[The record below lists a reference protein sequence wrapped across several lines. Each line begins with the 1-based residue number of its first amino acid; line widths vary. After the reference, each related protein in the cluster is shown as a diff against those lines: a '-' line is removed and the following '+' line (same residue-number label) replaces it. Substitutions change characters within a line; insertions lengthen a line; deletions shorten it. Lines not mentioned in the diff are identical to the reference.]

1 MKRPY
6 PVNLLSAIRLN
17 EICGTAMDYATLTTD
32 QIEGLA
38 NLLGQLTERER
49 FVLDKH
55 YHEGISMKALADQH
69 HITQNRIRQ
78 IIRHAVKK
86 CQVKELLLYV
96 ADGFAART
104 NALTEQAAQAERLYC
119 QHLSMEGVHLYRLE
133 AGALDLPVKVLH
145 TLERAG
151 IHAIRDLVI
160 LSQYEAGLCRIRM
173 LGAASERQIITRLQS
188 AGLLPAQ
195 YERIPGC
202 PCCMK
207 PDRELAA
214 FRNLTRF
221 ADN

>member
-6 PVNLLSAIRLN
+6 PANLLSAIKLN
-17 EICGTAMDYATLTTD
+17 EICGTAIDYATLIAD
-32 QIEGLA
+32 QQAGLA
-38 NLLGQLTERER
+38 NLLDQLTERER

-55 YHEGISMKALADQH
+55 YREGASMKALADQH
-69 HITQNRIRQ
+69 HVNENRIRQ

-145 TLERAG
+145 TLDRAG
-151 IHAIRDLVI
+151 VHAIRDLVI
-160 LSQYEAGLCRIRM
+160 LSQHEAGLCRIRM

-188 AGLLPAQ
+188 AGLLPAE
-195 YERIPGC
+195 YEKIPGC

-214 FRNLTRF
+214 YHNLNRF

>member
-6 PVNLLSAIRLN
+6 PANLLSAIQLN

-32 QIEGLA
+32 QMEGLA

-96 ADGFAART
+96 ADGFTART
-104 NALTEQAAQAERLYC
+104 KALTEQAAQAEQLYC
-119 QHLSMEGVHLYRLE
+119 Q
-133 AGALDLPVKVLH
+133 
-145 TLERAG
+145 
-151 IHAIRDLVI
+151 
-160 LSQYEAGLCRIRM
+160 C
-173 LGAASERQIITRLQS
+173 
-188 AGLLPAQ
+188 
-195 YERIPGC
+195 
-202 PCCMK
+202 
-207 PDRELAA
+207 
-214 FRNLTRF
+214 FRH
-221 ADN
+221 